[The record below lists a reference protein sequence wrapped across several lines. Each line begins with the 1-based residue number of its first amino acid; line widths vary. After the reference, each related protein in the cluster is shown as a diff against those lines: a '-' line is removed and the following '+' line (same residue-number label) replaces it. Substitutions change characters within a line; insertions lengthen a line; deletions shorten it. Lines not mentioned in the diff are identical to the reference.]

1 MKILRRSSL
10 YQHRFSWP
18 SLSVNGS
25 CFHFT
30 SVWLV
35 SLSFRLSS
43 CLCGDHIWPPSLRLA
58 GQCHWWGV
66 TAQSGLQI
74 TGLKPAC
81 LTEGKIRTLKLVQV
95 ASLASGRAWGEPSH
109 LQAWSALPHN
119 LSLSMMCICTC
130 ASVYSSVS
138 TSIHQYIR
146 PSIHPSIHPL
156 IHYPSLQINSSLHLC
171 FFLFLRTS
179 IHPLNISPLIHSS
192 IFHSLSSSSDFI
204 LRWIYVNSFSR

>member
-25 CFHFT
+25 CFHFI

-130 ASVYSSVS
+130 VSVYSSVS

-146 PSIHPSIHPL
+146 PSVHPSIHSSTIHLSKLIHPSISVSFFFSGHPF
-156 IHYPSLQINSSLHLC
+156 IHSASLH
-171 FFLFLRTS
+171 
-179 IHPLNISPLIHSS
+179 
-192 IFHSLSSSSDFI
+192 
-204 LRWIYVNSFSR
+204 

>member
-1 MKILRRSSL
+1 MTVT
-10 YQHRFSWP
+10 FSKWKLLP
-18 SLSVNGS
+18 
-25 CFHFT
+25 FHF
-30 SVWLV
+30 SDWCLWLVWLV
-35 SLSFRLSS
+35 SLSFCLSS
-43 CLCGDHIWPPSLRLA
+43 CLCGDRIWLA

-66 TAQSGLQI
+66 TAQSGLEI

-95 ASLASGRAWGEPSH
+95 ASLASGRAWAEPSH

-138 TSIHQYIR
+138 TSIHQY
-146 PSIHPSIHPL
+146 IHPSIHPL

-192 IFHSLSSSSDFI
+192 VFHSLSYSSDFI
-204 LRWIYVNSFSR
+204 LRWIYVNSFSRWRLKTHFGL